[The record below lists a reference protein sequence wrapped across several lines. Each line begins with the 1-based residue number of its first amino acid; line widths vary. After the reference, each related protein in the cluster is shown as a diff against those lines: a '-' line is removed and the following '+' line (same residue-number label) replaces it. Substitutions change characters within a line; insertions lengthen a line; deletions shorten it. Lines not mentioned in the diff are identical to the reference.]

1 MKCLISFPLL
11 LFCLFSF
18 SCATT
23 ETSGRM
29 GGDARPDDAI
39 TDDFDHINSLAD
51 YLRRVPGVQ
60 IEGRAPNHSIIIR
73 GVSSLT
79 GDNQPL
85 FVIDGQP
92 AGRDYAQINSMI
104 NVREIDYVRVLRG
117 NQAAFYGVLGGNGV
131 IQIFMR

>member
-1 MKCLISFPLL
+1 MKCLINIPLL
-11 LFCLFSF
+11 LFFLLPI
-18 SCATT
+18 SCTTT
-23 ETSGRM
+23 ETSGRI

-39 TDDFDHINSLAD
+39 IDEFDHINSLAD

-92 AGRDYAQINSMI
+92 AGRDYAQVNSML
-104 NVREIDYVRVLRG
+104 NVHEIDYVRVLRG
-117 NQAAFYGVLGGNGV
+117 NQAAFYGVQGGNGV